1 MADNDLAPAKQTLYI
16 YTTTCSSFTIS
27 IAKEFQTCCTYTYS
41 LCTDQFVP
49 HLLCALTGVIA
60 ICWCVD
66 TLPSQSVTEILIALT
81 MESVIETPRGG
92 FSFELCKRLSK
103 IYKYHIIL

>member
-1 MADNDLAPAKQTLYI
+1 MQKNFKHAALIRIL
-16 YTTTCSSFTIS
+16 S
-27 IAKEFQTCCTYTYS
+27 
-41 LCTDQFVP
+41 DQFVP